1 MGPFVVRRLIMLVP
15 VFLLVTFAAYSIL
28 WMIPGDAAVVMLGP
42 DVDPA
47 TIERLRHDLGLD
59 RPLLAQY
66 GSWLGKA
73 IAGDL
78 GRSLRD
84 GRSIAGSIQQ
94 RLPATAELSALALA
108 IAVGLGIPLGILTA
122 VRKGGW
128 ADLFGSTV
136 SLAGVSMPG
145 FWLAILLILMFSVAL
160 GWLPPSGYVPL
171 SESVSDNVRLM
182 IMPAIT
188 LGLWLAAA
196 VTRQTRSSVLEVLGL
211 DFVTT
216 ARAKG
221 VAESRVI
228 AVHVAKNALI
238 PVVTTIGLQIGPLA
252 GGAVITETI
261 FGIPGV
267 GRLVIDAVMARDFP
281 VVQAVVMF
289 MAMSVLC
296 TNLLVDLAYSYLDPR
311 IRHG

>member
-1 MGPFVVRRLIMLVP
+1 MGPFIVRRLIMIVP
-15 VFLLVTFAAYSIL
+15 VLLLVTFAAYSIL
-28 WMIPGDAAVVMLGP
+28 WLIPGDAAVVMLGP

-59 RPLLAQY
+59 RPLLSQY
-66 GSWLGKA
+66 ATWLGKA
-73 IAGDL
+73 VEGDL

-84 GRSIAGSIQQ
+84 SRPILGSILQ
-94 RLPATAELSALALA
+94 RLPATIELSALALG
-108 IAVGLGIPLGILTA
+108 IALGLGIPLGILTA

-128 ADLFGSTV
+128 ADLCGSTV

-145 FWLAILLILMFSVAL
+145 FWLAILLILMFSVTL
-160 GWLPPSGYVPL
+160 GWLPPAGYVPL
-171 SESVSDNVRLM
+171 SESVGDNLKLM
-182 IMPAIT
+182 IMPAVT
-188 LGLWLAAA
+188 LGLWLASA
-196 VTRQTRSSVLEVLGL
+196 VTRQTRASVLEVLGL
-211 DFVTT
+211 DYVTT

-221 VAESRVI
+221 VAEWRVI

-238 PVVTTIGLQIGPLA
+238 PVVTTIGLLIGPLA

-261 FGIPGV
+261 FSIPGV

-289 MAMSVLC
+289 MAMSVLL
-296 TNLLVDLAYSYLDPR
+296 TNLLVDVAYGYLDPR
-311 IRHG
+311 ISRG